1 MENKAT
7 FATIIASVFL
17 LIYLVL
23 INFEGPFTIIMAMFA
38 ISPLV
43 LVLLAIAILKFGVYK
58 GADLGDREWGYQ
70 DFEPEREEEY
80 EGLLSGKRK

>member
-23 INFEGPFTIIMAMFA
+23 INFDGPFAIIMSMFA

-43 LVLLAIAILKFGVYK
+43 LIWLAISILKFGIYK
-58 GADLGDREWGYQ
+58 GPDLNEREWGYQ
-70 DFEPEREEEY
+70 DFEPDVEEEY
-80 EGLLSGKRK
+80 EGLLSGKK